1 MATDFQTGTITFLF
15 TDVEGSTRLLKGLG
29 RRPYAEVLEVH
40 KEALEAAIAEAGGEV
55 IDRQS
60 EAYFVAF
67 RSASDCVSAA
77 VGAQRR
83 LHSYDWPPESA
94 LLVRMGIHTGE
105 AELAGEQYLGL
116 SVHRAARIGN
126 AGHGGQVLVSEVT
139 RALVED
145 DLPDGVSLRDLGE
158 QQLKDLDR
166 PERLYQLDIE
176 GLPTEFPPLRTAEP
190 ETAFAGREGEL
201 AEAAKEAVAGRRLY
215 RRSSLLWGGLAGV
228 IAAAVAIPIFA
239 FAGGSGGAG
248 AATVPAD
255 AVGVIDSASAK
266 LSSTVETGG
275 IHPTSVAYGEGAIW
289 VANGGSNT
297 VTKIDAETHQA
308 IDTIPV
314 GQAPSAVAVSPGA
327 VWVANN
333 FDGTVWRIDPVT
345 DQRVDTI
352 DVGNG
357 PSALAYGAGAVWVA
371 NAGDA
376 TLVRID
382 AQTDKV
388 GEPIAVGADPSG
400 VAFSSVPPTVWVTS
414 RSGNS
419 VSAIDPQANRVIQP
433 VPAGSGP
440 TAVTAAFGSV
450 WVANSLD
457 NTVDQIDARTYRPI
471 GLVRVGPEPTSLAVD
486 ERGFVWVGNESGDS
500 VWRIDGE
507 GDGAVTARIRVGS
520 APAAIAAGQS
530 NVYVASGPSRL
541 AHRGGT
547 LTYLLGHGQLTLDP
561 AVVSNTTTAASAE
574 LYDGL
579 VGFRRVGGS
588 EGTQLVPDLATQLPV
603 ATDRGLTYTFR
614 LRSGIRYSNGREV
627 QPEDIRYALERSL
640 SLGSTGGYYETI
652 VGAAACRTGPHR
664 CDLHRGIEVDRP
676 TNTVTFH
683 LTRPDPDFLYK
694 LALRAAAAVP
704 TGTPIR
710 ILRRHP
716 PPGTGPYMVDRV
728 GPDRFEFVPNPHFQ
742 EWSRAAKPAGYIHKL
757 VFEVP
762 QNPAAA
768 VRAVVQGRADIAD
781 IDQPGTIPRALL
793 NEILTRYRSRVH
805 FSPLLST
812 IFLFMN
818 TRLAP
823 FDDVRVRQALNYAV
837 DRRKVVQLFGQHPDS
852 ITCQILPPGFLGYHK
867 FCPYT
872 RDPSDRG
879 NWTAPDLAKARKLV
893 RASGTRGMP
902 VTVWE
907 VSSLAGPRV
916 ARLLAGV
923 LQSLGYR
930 PRIRFLKDLDT
941 FAAYISDSKN
951 RVQIGGWGWG
961 ADYPAPSTFFSALL
975 TCKSFVPNSPA
986 NDNQSEFCD
995 PRIDRDVRKAIALQV
1010 TDLSAS
1016 GPRWAKI
1023 DRKVMQQAPWVP
1035 LLGIRHVNFVSKRV
1049 GNYQF
1054 NPVLFALLDQMW
1066 VR

>member
-1 MATDFQTGTITFLF
+1 M
-15 TDVEGSTRLLKGLG
+15 
-29 RRPYAEVLEVH
+29 
-40 KEALEAAIAEAGGEV
+40 
-55 IDRQS
+55 
-60 EAYFVAF
+60 
-67 RSASDCVSAA
+67 
-77 VGAQRR
+77 
-83 LHSYDWPPESA
+83 
-94 LLVRMGIHTGE
+94 
-105 AELAGEQYLGL
+105 
-116 SVHRAARIGN
+116 
-126 AGHGGQVLVSEVT
+126 
-139 RALVED
+139 
-145 DLPDGVSLRDLGE
+145 
-158 QQLKDLDR
+158 
-166 PERLYQLDIE
+166 
-176 GLPTEFPPLRTAEP
+176 
-190 ETAFAGREGEL
+190 
-201 AEAAKEAVAGRRLY
+201 
-215 RRSSLLWGGLAGV
+215 
-228 IAAAVAIPIFA
+228 
-239 FAGGSGGAG
+239 
-248 AATVPAD
+248 
-255 AVGVIDSASAK
+255 
-266 LSSTVETGG
+266 
-275 IHPTSVAYGEGAIW
+275 
-289 VANGGSNT
+289 
-297 VTKIDAETHQA
+297 
-308 IDTIPV
+308 
-314 GQAPSAVAVSPGA
+314 
-327 VWVANN
+327 
-333 FDGTVWRIDPVT
+333 
-345 DQRVDTI
+345 
-352 DVGNG
+352 
-357 PSALAYGAGAVWVA
+357 
-371 NAGDA
+371 
-376 TLVRID
+376 
-382 AQTDKV
+382 
-388 GEPIAVGADPSG
+388 
-400 VAFSSVPPTVWVTS
+400 
-414 RSGNS
+414 
-419 VSAIDPQANRVIQP
+419 
-433 VPAGSGP
+433 
-440 TAVTAAFGSV
+440 
-450 WVANSLD
+450 
-457 NTVDQIDARTYRPI
+457 
-471 GLVRVGPEPTSLAVD
+471 
-486 ERGFVWVGNESGDS
+486 
-500 VWRIDGE
+500 
-507 GDGAVTARIRVGS
+507 
-520 APAAIAAGQS
+520 
-530 NVYVASGPSRL
+530 
-541 AHRGGT
+541 
-547 LTYLLGHGQLTLDP
+547 
-561 AVVSNTTTAASAE
+561 
-574 LYDGL
+574 
-579 VGFRRVGGS
+579 
-588 EGTQLVPDLATQLPV
+588 
-603 ATDRGLTYTFR
+603 
-614 LRSGIRYSNGREV
+614 

-664 CDLHRGIEVDRP
+664 CDLHRGIEVDRT

-793 NEILTRYRSRVH
+793 SEILTRYRSRVH

-852 ITCQILPPGFLGYHK
+852 ITCQILPPGFLGYHR

-923 LQSLGYR
+923 LQTLGYR

-986 NDNQSEFCD
+986 NDNRASSAIRASTATCGRPSPSRSPTFQRGTSVGKNRSQGHATGAVGPSPQHPARQLRLETGGQLPVQ
-995 PRIDRDVRKAIALQV
+995 PRLVRAARSDVGAIGVAG
-1010 TDLSAS
+1010 AS
-1016 GPRWAKI
+1016 QRGGGGHFIWRTAW
-1023 DRKVMQQAPWVP
+1023 
-1035 LLGIRHVNFVSKRV
+1035 
-1049 GNYQF
+1049 
-1054 NPVLFALLDQMW
+1054 
-1066 VR
+1066 